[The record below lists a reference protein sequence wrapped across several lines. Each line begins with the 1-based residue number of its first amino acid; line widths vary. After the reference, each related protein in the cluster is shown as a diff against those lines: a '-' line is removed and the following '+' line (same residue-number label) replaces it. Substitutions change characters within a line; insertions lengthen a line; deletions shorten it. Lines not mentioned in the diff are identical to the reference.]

1 MLDKFLSYIKEEKL
15 FTQNDRVL
23 LAVSGGMDSMAMVT
37 LFLQANISIGVA
49 HINHHLRGNESD
61 EDAEFIQK
69 YCEEKKIPFYIFH
82 IDPAQFASG
91 NMHDTARKLR
101 YEWLSKLAKEEKF
114 NSIAT
119 AHHKDDVA
127 ETFMI
132 HLMRGSGLEGLDG
145 IPSKYNN
152 IIRPLLFADRDDI
165 LDFMQ
170 KNNIFY
176 REDSS
181 NISDKYMRN
190 KVRHH
195 IIPSIHFADKRAKEG
210 ILLSINHLKKSNQL
224 LQFLVHEYTK
234 QWITKQKNITTIDL
248 SFLENNN
255 VGHELFFQ
263 MIKQYGFNMAQCS
276 DILSNKKS
284 TGNRYFSSHYEA
296 LTDRGT
302 LLIRLIEDRLKY
314 QWPILIEPPME
325 FKMNDYTLQFDL
337 IPNEVSFIFEHN
349 SLYLSTDKFSFPLIL
364 RPWKTGDSFTPLG
377 MKGKSQKVK
386 DFLINNKLSGF
397 EKEKVLVLEHCG
409 EIIAIPGY
417 RISEKVRINHE
428 TKTILKITFTKL
440 HSD

>member
-1 MLDKFLSYIKEEKL
+1 
-15 FTQNDRVL
+15 
-23 LAVSGGMDSMAMVT
+23 
-37 LFLQANISIGVA
+37 
-49 HINHHLRGNESD
+49 
-61 EDAEFIQK
+61 
-69 YCEEKKIPFYIFH
+69 
-82 IDPAQFASG
+82 
-91 NMHDTARKLR
+91 
-101 YEWLSKLAKEEKF
+101 
-114 NSIAT
+114 
-119 AHHKDDVA
+119 
-127 ETFMI
+127 
-132 HLMRGSGLEGLDG
+132 MRGSGLEGLDG

-165 LDFMQ
+165 QDFIQ
-170 KNNIFY
+170 KNNISY

-195 IIPSIHFADKRAKEG
+195 VLPSMHSADKRAKEG

-234 QWITKQKNITTIDL
+234 QWIAKQKNITTIDL

-284 TGNRYFSSHYEA
+284 TGNRYFSSHHEA

-302 LLIRLIEDRLKY
+302 LLIRQIEDRLKY
-314 QWPILIEPPME
+314 EWPILIEPPME
-325 FKMNDYTLQFDL
+325 FKIDGCSFVFDL
-337 IPNEVSFIFEHN
+337 MTHSDDFLYVQNT
-349 SLYLSTDKFSFPLIL
+349 LYLSTEALTFPLTL
-364 RPWKTGDSFTPLG
+364 RPWKAGDSFTPLG

-386 DFLINNKLSGF
+386 DFLINYKLSGF
-397 EKEKVLVLEHCG
+397 EKEIVLVLEHCG

-417 RISEKVRINHE
+417 RISEKVRINRE
-428 TKTILKITFTKL
+428 TKIILSITFTKL
-440 HSD
+440 TDD

>member
-101 YEWLSKLAKEEKF
+101 YEWLNKLAKEEKF

-145 IPSKYNN
+145 IASKYNN

-195 IIPSIHFADKRAKEG
+195 IIPSIHSTDKRAKEG

-224 LQFLVHEYTK
+224 LQFLVHEYSK

-284 TGNRYFSSHYEA
+284 TGNRYFSSQYEA

-314 QWPILIEPPME
+314 EWPILIEPPME

-337 IPNEVSFIFEHN
+337 IPNEVSFIFENN

-428 TKTILKITFTKL
+428 TKTILRITFTKL

>member
-428 TKTILKITFTKL
+428 TKTILRITFTKL

>member
-101 YEWLSKLAKEEKF
+101 YEWLNKLAKEEKF

-145 IPSKYNN
+145 IASKYNN

-170 KNNIFY
+170 KNNISY

-234 QWITKQKNITTIDL
+234 QWIAKQKNITTIDL

-284 TGNRYFSSHYEA
+284 TGNRYFSSHHEA

-314 QWPILIEPPME
+314 EWPILIEPPME

-428 TKTILKITFTKL
+428 TKTILRITFTKL